1 MPRRRA
7 AMVGAPGVE
16 FGPPPQHLP
25 PMKVLHCTLFATW
38 LAASAAVAQESTAPG
53 GAGQPAPV
61 QQVPTQSPPMQPPA
75 QPVSGQQV
83 SPQQQAALKKQ
94 DAEMAD
100 AAQQVLALVDAGRT
114 GEVWDGASAVMKR
127 LVPRDEF
134 INQVGS
140 DRDRLGKP
148 VDRGEPGVSRT
159 QFPAGARVPQGM
171 YVNVAMPTRF
181 LKSPGPVRELVSFR
195 FDEDRIWRVAGYSV
209 R

>member
-1 MPRRRA
+1 
-7 AMVGAPGVE
+7 MVDTPGVE

-25 PMKVLHCTLFATW
+25 PMKVLHCMLLATW
-38 LAASAAVAQESTAPG
+38 LAASAAVAQESTVPA
-53 GAGQPAPV
+53 GAGQPAPAH
-61 QQVPTQSPPMQPPA
+61 QIPTQPPA
-75 QPVSGQQV
+75 QPVSGQQL
-83 SPQQQAALKKQ
+83 SPQQQAAVKKQ
-94 DAEMAD
+94 NAEMAD
-100 AAQQVLALVDAGRT
+100 AAQQVVALVDAGRA

-148 VDRGEPGVSRT
+148 LERGEPGVSRT

>member
-1 MPRRRA
+1 
-7 AMVGAPGVE
+7 
-16 FGPPPQHLP
+16 
-25 PMKVLHCTLFATW
+25 MKVLHCMLLATW
-38 LAASAAVAQESTAPG
+38 LAASAATAQESTVPA
-53 GAGQPAPV
+53 GAGQPAPAH
-61 QQVPTQSPPMQPPA
+61 QIPTQPPA
-75 QPVSGQQV
+75 QPVSGQQL
-83 SPQQQAALKKQ
+83 SPQQQAAVKKQ
-94 DAEMAD
+94 NAEMAD
-100 AAQQVLALVDAGRT
+100 AAQQVVALVDAGRA

-148 VDRGEPGVSRT
+148 LERGEPGVSRT